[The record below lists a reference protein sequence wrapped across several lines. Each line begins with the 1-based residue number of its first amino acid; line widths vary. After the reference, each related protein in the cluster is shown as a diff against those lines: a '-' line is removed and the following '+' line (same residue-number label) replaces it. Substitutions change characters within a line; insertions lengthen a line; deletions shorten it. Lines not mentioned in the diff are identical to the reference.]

1 MNDRNRYRL
10 LELTA
15 CAVIIVAIIFFIVF
29 LIASGS
35 NIVWLKILSLTVC
48 ILICGLSLAYL
59 YLSRELMRP
68 RSLWMSLSFI
78 STLVCILFS
87 LMLNFPSPNPLE
99 QFKETTPVSETAET
113 DTSTEI
119 ETDFN
124 EEEL

>member
-15 CAVIIVAIIFFIVF
+15 CAVIAVAIIFFIVF

-35 NIVWLKILSLTVC
+35 NTLWLKILSLTVC
-48 ILICGLSLAYL
+48 ILVCGLSLTYL
-59 YLSRELMRP
+59 YLSKELMRP

-78 STLVCILFS
+78 SILVCILFS
-87 LMLNFPSPNPLE
+87 LMLNFPSPNPLA
-99 QFKETTPVSETAET
+99 QLKETTPVSETIEIDNT
-113 DTSTEI
+113 TEI

-124 EEEL
+124 EEER